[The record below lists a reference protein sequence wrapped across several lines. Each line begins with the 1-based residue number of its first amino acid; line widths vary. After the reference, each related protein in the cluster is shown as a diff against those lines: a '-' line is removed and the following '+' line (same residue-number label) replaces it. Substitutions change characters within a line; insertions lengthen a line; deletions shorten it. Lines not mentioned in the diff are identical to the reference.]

1 MSETR
6 QPVPPGGVSSIQGR
20 RQGPALQVAAGLAL
34 VAATVGL
41 ALPGAVGEALTVTS
55 VAVVSATPL
64 LRVTWLIY
72 RWSEERDWRF
82 VVLGVALLGVVGLG
96 ALLALAGVGGD

>member
-1 MSETR
+1 
-6 QPVPPGGVSSIQGR
+6 VV
-20 RQGPALQVAAGLAL
+20 
-34 VAATVGL
+34 
-41 ALPGAVGEALTVTS
+41 
-55 VAVVSATPL
+55 VVSATPL
-64 LRVTWLIY
+64 LRVTWLIF

>member
-6 QPVPPGGVSSIQGR
+6 QPVPPGTVSSIQGR
-20 RQGPALQVAAGLAL
+20 RQGPALRAAAALAL
-34 VAATVGL
+34 VAAAAGL
-41 ALPGAVGEALTVTS
+41 LLPDELGDALAVTS
-55 VAVVSATPL
+55 VVVVSATPL
-64 LRVTWLIY
+64 LRVTWLIF